1 MLVIVGYKYLDQIKG
16 TVITGTSEISSEEK
30 KEMSKTWKIAE
41 FKSLPAEAKNELDK
55 VNVKEDD
62 LKIQVDGQVRTNEL

>member
-16 TVITGTSEISSEEK
+16 TV
-30 KEMSKTWKIAE
+30 MSKTWKIAE